1 MIPLPFDYGD
11 AVAYAVAAVAV
22 VSGYLIQRRS
32 KSESRNLNESVDGGV
47 LAQFQALN
55 KRLTKLEIE
64 LYQTRRE
71 LTEVRRE
78 RDTQIEALRETY
90 REALEAKDEEIAAL
104 RKTVEGH
111 RARINQL
118 EANTE

>member
-11 AVAYAVAAVAV
+11 AIAYGVATVAI
-22 VSGYLIQRRS
+22 VSGYLIKRRS
-32 KSESRNLNESVDGGV
+32 QTESRNLNESVDGGV

-64 LYQTRRE
+64 LYATRRE

-78 RDTQIEALRETY
+78 RDIQIEALRETY
-90 REALEAKDEEIAAL
+90 REALDAKDQEIAAL
-104 RKTVEGH
+104 RATVEGH
-111 RARINQL
+111 RERITQL
-118 EANTE
+118 EARQ

>member
-11 AVAYAVAAVAV
+11 AIAYAVAMIAV
-22 VSGYLIQRRS
+22 VSGYFIQRRS

-78 RDTQIEALRETY
+78 RDQQMQTLRETY
-90 REALEAKDEEIAAL
+90 REALKAKDQEIAAL
-104 RKTVEGH
+104 RKTVEEH
-111 RARINQL
+111 RERINQL
-118 EANTE
+118 EANTQ

>member
-11 AVAYAVAAVAV
+11 AIAYAVAMIAV
-22 VSGYLIQRRS
+22 VSGYFIQRRS

-78 RDTQIEALRETY
+78 RDQQMQTLRETY
-90 REALEAKDEEIAAL
+90 REALEAKDQEIAAL
-104 RKTVEGH
+104 RKTVEEH
-111 RARINQL
+111 RERINQL

>member
-1 MIPLPFDYGD
+1 MIPLPLDYGD
-11 AVAYAVAAVAV
+11 AIAYALAMIAV
-22 VSGYLIQRRS
+22 VAGYFIQRRS

-78 RDTQIEALRETY
+78 RDHQIEALRETY
-90 REALEAKDEEIAAL
+90 REALEAKDQEIAAL
-104 RKTVEGH
+104 RATVEEH
-111 RARINQL
+111 RERINQL
-118 EANTE
+118 EANT